1 MLLYF
6 SNQALQV
13 LFLYEMHLIINY
25 YNQVYIDDWSKI
37 MKSHKNTLPS
47 VFTANF
53 FFLIIII
60 LLIIKDYLFNLID
73 FNNFYY
79 SVLISEY
86 GLYLIPIIL
95 YLMFNGFNLKHTLR
109 LNKLS
114 FKQII
119 IISLIA
125 ICVACISTF
134 LNTIIPAILSLF
146 GSFPRIS
153 QQIPSPNSINQLITL
168 LFFVALTPAICEETL
183 FRGLIMRCYEQLG
196 GKAAIM
202 ASGILFG
209 IFHFSVN
216 IQGLLGLSF
225 MGIILAYLVFKTNSI
240 FASMLAH
247 FVYNSFGNTL
257 RYFANSSTDTTVQII
272 NSKVA
277 ITTLLSSAIFA
288 IPAAILCFI
297 LLRLLTK
304 STINDTYINNIEQRK
319 NYIKSNIVRYAPLLP
334 IILLYIYSCIRPFL
348 WQ

>member
-1 MLLYF
+1 MLSYF

-25 YNQVYIDDWSKI
+25 YNQVYIDDWSRI
-37 MKSHKNTLPS
+37 MKSLKNTSLS
-47 VFTANF
+47 IFTANF

-216 IQGLLGLSF
+216 IQGILGLSF
-225 MGIILAYLVFKTNSI
+225 MGIILAYLVFKTNSL

-247 FVYNSFGNTL
+247 FVYNSFPDIL
-257 RYFANSSTDTTVQII
+257 MYFTNSPIDNSVQII
-272 NSKVA
+272 NSQTIVLQLFA
-277 ITTLLSSAIFA
+277 NTIFA

-297 LLRLLTK
+297 LLRLLNK
-304 STINDTYINNIEQRK
+304 STVNNTYINTIQKHE
-319 NYIKSNIVRYAPLLP
+319 NYIKNNTIIYAPLLP
-334 IILLYIYSCIRPFL
+334 IVLLYIYSCIKPFL
-348 WQ
+348 